1 MDAPPRRSPTILS
14 NDPLIYR
21 QLVAEL
27 GRPGVVGRIE
37 GGQYVEAGIHRTA

>member
-1 MDAPPRRSPTILS
+1 MDDPPRRSPTILS
-14 NDPLIYR
+14 NDP
-21 QLVAEL
+21 LVAEL